1 MMIISIKGHNYTMK
15 RDVYKKYIK
24 RIGGMIKKQ
33 PAIIAL
39 ENGEYAEMR
48 NDVYENQKE
57 LNKAIKKWKEQGYT
71 ARYIRGAR

>member
-1 MMIISIKGHNYTMK
+1 MMIVSIKGHNYTMK

-24 RIGGMIKKQ
+24 RISGMIKKQ
-33 PAIIAL
+33 PTIIAL
-39 ENGEYAEMR
+39 ENGEYSEMR

>member
-33 PAIIAL
+33 PTNIAL

>member
-1 MMIISIKGHNYTMK
+1 MIVSIKGHSYSME
-15 RDVYKKYIK
+15 RSAYKKYLNKISKMIK
-24 RIGGMIKKQ
+24 RN
-33 PAIIAL
+33 PTIIAL